1 MYKTLQQERM
11 MEKRKHVTL
20 YFDLGLSMST
30 LKRTKAHWAHYHS
43 EKKFNV

>member
-20 YFDLGLSMST
+20 YFDLGLSNADG
-30 LKRTKAHWAHYHS
+30 LCQL
-43 EKKFNV
+43 